1 MIAPQL
7 RTTREDADR
16 ARLAE
21 QIESGALTPLLAELS
36 ALSAARRRL
45 VADAAGFPD
54 DNESPPL
61 GDLRQPS
68 YWLASIAAI
77 MEHQTAVLL
86 DAIRPQPRAPLFL
99 VGLSLGLLLGT
110 LIGLLLN

>member
-7 RTTREDADR
+7 RTTRPDADR

-21 QIESGALTPLLAELS
+21 QVESGALTPLLAELS

-45 VADAAGFPD
+45 IADAAGFPD
-54 DNESPPL
+54 EEEHPPL

-77 MEHQTAVLL
+77 MEHQTAALIAVLN
-86 DAIRPQPRAPLFL
+86 AVRAALRGPIFL
-99 VGLSLGLLLGT
+99 AGLTLGLLLG
-110 LIGLLLN
+110 LLLN